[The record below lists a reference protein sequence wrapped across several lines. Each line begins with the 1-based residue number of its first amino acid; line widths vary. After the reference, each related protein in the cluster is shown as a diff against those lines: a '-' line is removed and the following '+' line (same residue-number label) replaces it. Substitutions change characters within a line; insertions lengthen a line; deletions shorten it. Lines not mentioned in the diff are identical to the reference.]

1 MIGSIQERN
10 VVRMSAAICWGG
22 ALRDETKT
30 AGSERCVTKQKRL
43 RGRLLSNLLEINK
56 PPSGVGGGGL
66 IEDLRQGKIT
76 LIL

>member
-1 MIGSIQERN
+1 MWFECQQPFVGE
-10 VVRMSAAICWGG
+10 
-22 ALRDETKT
+22 
-30 AGSERCVTKQKRL
+30 ERCVTRQKRL

-56 PPSGVGGGGL
+56 PPSGVGGGGGL